1 MTLLLFILSLPALL
15 TLPALFSYKLVEKA
29 GISGWKMLI
38 PFYNLVI
45 LVQLT
50 GRSYWWYLWLI
61 IPFINVFTFML
72 LLIELIKGY
81 NRYSMIDQALVAL
94 FPFIYLPWLSFQ
106 SQDWVPLKDRPNIK
120 KSAVREW
127 TDAIVFAVI
136 AASIIRIFLVEAY
149 TIPTSSMEKSLLVG
163 DFLFVSKMAYG
174 SKSPQTPIA
183 FPFVHHTLPFTAFT
197 KSYVEW
203 IQWPYHRFPGFGK
216 VKNNDVVVFNY
227 PSGDTVVLERQNEDY
242 YQIVRTMELEQKNRQ
257 GDLYKEGMGRDIVW
271 QRYRVTD
278 RPVDKRENYIKRCI
292 AIPEDTLEIIDRQ
305 VYINGQMSENP
316 ENMQYMYDVF
326 TNGVSLNPMALDK
339 LEINEGGQV
348 SNSHYV
354 LPLSFDKKAKL
365 EKFANVKAI
374 NVRSREKGQT
384 YSPIFPHDTKN
395 FRWNEDNFG
404 PLVIPKKGTTVNV
417 SAENISLYKK
427 IISKYE
433 NNSLEIKDNSILIN
447 GEVTNTYTFKLNYY
461 WMMGDNRHNS
471 ADSRYWGFVPEDHI
485 VGKAAF
491 VWLSLENDKSL
502 FDGKI
507 RWSKIFRF
515 IN

>member
-1 MTLLLFILSLPALL
+1 MTVLFFILSLPALL
-15 TLPALFSYKLVEKA
+15 TIPALFTYKLVDKA
-29 GISGWKMLI
+29 GIPGWKMLI
-38 PFYNLVI
+38 PYYNLVL
-45 LVQLT
+45 LVKLT

-61 IPFINVFTFML
+61 IPFINVFTFIL

-81 NRYSMIDQALVAL
+81 NKFSMLDQVLVAL
-94 FPFIYLPWLSFQ
+94 FPFVYLPWLSFQ
-106 SQDWVPLKDRPNIK
+106 SQKWVELTDRQKIK
-120 KSAVREW
+120 KSALREW

-174 SKSPQTPIA
+174 SKAPQTPIA

-203 IQWPYHRFPGFGK
+203 IHWGYKRFPGFGK

-227 PSGDTVVLERQNEDY
+227 PSGDTVVLEQQNQDY
-242 YQIVRTMELEQKNRQ
+242 YQIVRTWELDQKRKM
-257 GDLYKEGMGRDIVW
+257 GDDYKEGMGRKIVW
-271 QRYRVTD
+271 DRYHVTS

-292 AIPEDTLEIIDRQ
+292 AIPGDTLEIIDRQ
-305 VYINGQMSENP
+305 VYVNGKMADNP

-326 TNGVSLNPMALDK
+326 TNGTGLNPRALDK
-339 LEINEGGQV
+339 LGITEDGEI

-354 LPLSFDKKAKL
+354 MPLSKDKKEKL
-365 EKFANVKAI
+365 EKFI
-374 NVRSREKGQT
+374 NVESIKVRNRPKGQT
-384 YSPIFPHDTKN
+384 YFPIFPHDTKN

-404 PLVIPKKGTTVNV
+404 PLVIPKKGSTVNITP
-417 SAENISLYKK
+417 ENIALYKK
-427 IISKYE
+427 IINTYE
-433 NNSLEIKDNSILIN
+433 NNTLEIKENSIYIN
-447 GEVTNTYTFKLNYY
+447 GELATSYTFKLDYY

-485 VGKAAF
+485 VGKASF
-491 VWLSLENDKSL
+491 VWLSLEKNKSL
-502 FDGKI
+502 FNGKL
-507 RWSKIFRF
+507 RWNKMFRV
-515 IN
+515 IK